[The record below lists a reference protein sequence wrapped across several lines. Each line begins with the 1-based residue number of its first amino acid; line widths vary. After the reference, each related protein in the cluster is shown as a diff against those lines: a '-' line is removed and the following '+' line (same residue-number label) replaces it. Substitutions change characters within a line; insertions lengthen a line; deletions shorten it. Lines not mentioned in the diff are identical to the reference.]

1 MPKARADVDSAGAQI
16 NNVVVNAPINGDW
29 STVLALF
36 NLDPAEFEVVD
47 DTVRMSTWQ
56 QSARSK
62 DGDRDSIQLYSYSAR
77 FRRVTRDM
85 VPVETVKRWRSNL
98 LRAVKP
104 AARKSGAGT
113 YLMLVAD
120 PQIGKKRTE
129 DAVANWKR
137 GVLGHLAEIQRLTD
151 LGVPPA
157 GVHVAFMGD
166 EVEGFAN
173 NYCVGADEL
182 VLRKDMQWVPAR
194 TLSAGDELYTIEEEP
209 ADVRGGRRFTPG
221 TVLRNE
227 VKNLPAVRVTLS
239 DGRSLVCTAE
249 HPLLAR
255 RVRKHNP
262 GPWRWVKAAD
272 MLAELDGTSTRVGP
286 KSTAPFEVMSIGQP
300 WARDDSRDGGWFGG
314 ILDGE
319 GCVTRGA
326 DRVSGQLSFA
336 QKDGPVL
343 AKCLSILDDRGF
355 DYTVHGRE
363 SGVCNVVINGGHLER
378 LRALGMFAPCRLVPK
393 VSYPFAYSST
403 GATAHPRV
411 VAVEDAGTQ
420 QIAVMGTS
428 SRTYFA
434 NGLASHNTN
443 QAHTIEL
450 NQAAQLELAYD
461 LMVWTIKQAAGT
473 GFPVSASA
481 VISNHGEW
489 TRNGSKDP
497 VTSAGDNASTHL
509 ARQVRT
515 LFDELEPLG
524 GPKVAWTIGEGD
536 PAVTVT
542 LSGVRCYFS
551 HGYVEKGRGTSSET
565 RTRAA
570 IERQILG
577 RTADLGDVPLWYFAH
592 YHHAYSNEFEGR
604 TVWGCPALEAERS
617 SEYMLNQYGVWSP
630 PGMLG
635 MLIGGR
641 SGRRWSHAVIH

>member
-1 MPKARADVDSAGAQI
+1 MSLADALDNQERVSLPKARADVDSGGAQI

-29 STVLALF
+29 SNVLALF

-104 AARKSGAGT
+104 SARRSGSGT

-137 GVLGHLAEIQRLTD
+137 GVRGHLAEIQRLTD
-151 LGVPPA
+151 LGFPPA
-157 GVHVAFMGD
+157 AVHVAFMGD
-166 EVEGFAN
+166 EAEGFAS
-173 NYCVGADEL
+173 NYA
-182 VLRKDMQWVPAR
+182 
-194 TLSAGDELYTIEEEP
+194 S
-209 ADVRGGRRFTPG
+209 
-221 TVLRNE
+221 
-227 VKNLPAVRVTLS
+227 
-239 DGRSLVCTAE
+239 
-249 HPLLAR
+249 
-255 RVRKHNP
+255 
-262 GPWRWVKAAD
+262 
-272 MLAELDGTSTRVGP
+272 
-286 KSTAPFEVMSIGQP
+286 QP
-300 WARDDSRDGGWFGG
+300 
-314 ILDGE
+314 
-319 GCVTRGA
+319 
-326 DRVSGQLSFA
+326 
-336 QKDGPVL
+336 
-343 AKCLSILDDRGF
+343 
-355 DYTVHGRE
+355 
-363 SGVCNVVINGGHLER
+363 
-378 LRALGMFAPCRLVPK
+378 
-393 VSYPFAYSST
+393 
-403 GATAHPRV
+403 
-411 VAVEDAGTQ
+411 
-420 QIAVMGTS
+420 
-428 SRTYFA
+428 
-434 NGLASHNTN
+434 
-443 QAHTIEL
+443 HTIEL
-450 NQAAQLELAYD
+450 NHSAQLELAFD
-461 LMVWTIKQAAGT
+461 LMVWTMKQAVST
-473 GFPVSASA
+473 GLPVSASA

-489 TRNGSKDP
+489 TRLGGKDP
-497 VTSAGDNASTHL
+497 ITSAGDNASTHL
-509 ARQVRT
+509 ARQVKR
-515 LFDELEPLG
+515 LFDELADLG
-524 GPKVAWTIGEGD
+524 GPTVTWTIGEGD

-542 LSGVRCYFS
+542 LSGVRCYFT

-617 SEYMLNQYGVWSP
+617 SEYMLNQFGVWSP

-635 MLIGGR
+635 MLVGGS

>member
-1 MPKARADVDSAGAQI
+1 MPKARADVDSGGAQI

-29 STVLALF
+29 SNVLALF
-36 NLDPAEFEVVD
+36 NLAPAEFEVVD

-104 AARKSGAGT
+104 SARRAGSGT

-129 DAVANWKR
+129 DAVTNWKR
-137 GVLGHLAEIQRLTD
+137 GVRGHLAEIQRLTD

-173 NYCVGADEL
+173 NYG
-182 VLRKDMQWVPAR
+182 
-194 TLSAGDELYTIEEEP
+194 
-209 ADVRGGRRFTPG
+209 
-221 TVLRNE
+221 
-227 VKNLPAVRVTLS
+227 
-239 DGRSLVCTAE
+239 
-249 HPLLAR
+249 
-255 RVRKHNP
+255 
-262 GPWRWVKAAD
+262 
-272 MLAELDGTSTRVGP
+272 
-286 KSTAPFEVMSIGQP
+286 
-300 WARDDSRDGGWFGG
+300 
-314 ILDGE
+314 
-319 GCVTRGA
+319 
-326 DRVSGQLSFA
+326 
-336 QKDGPVL
+336 
-343 AKCLSILDDRGF
+343 
-355 DYTVHGRE
+355 
-363 SGVCNVVINGGHLER
+363 
-378 LRALGMFAPCRLVPK
+378 
-393 VSYPFAYSST
+393 
-403 GATAHPRV
+403 
-411 VAVEDAGTQ
+411 
-420 QIAVMGTS
+420 
-428 SRTYFA
+428 
-434 NGLASHNTN
+434 N

-542 LSGVRCYFS
+542 LSGVRCYFT

-577 RTADLGDVPLWYFAH
+577 RTADLGDVELWYFAH
-592 YHHAYSNEFEGR
+592 FHHFYSNEFEGR
-604 TVWGCPALEAERS
+604 TVFGCPALEAEKS

-630 PGMLG
+630 SGMLG
-635 MLIGGR
+635 MLV
-641 SGRRWSHAVIH
+641 GRRSARGWSHASVQ

>member
-1 MPKARADVDSAGAQI
+1 MPKARADVDSGGAQI
-16 NNVVVNAPINGDW
+16 NNVVVDAPINGDW

-104 AARKSGAGT
+104 SARRSGSGT

-151 LGVPPA
+151 LGLPPA
-157 GVHVAFMGD
+157 AVHVAFMGD

-173 NYCVGADEL
+173 NYG
-182 VLRKDMQWVPAR
+182 
-194 TLSAGDELYTIEEEP
+194 
-209 ADVRGGRRFTPG
+209 
-221 TVLRNE
+221 
-227 VKNLPAVRVTLS
+227 
-239 DGRSLVCTAE
+239 
-249 HPLLAR
+249 
-255 RVRKHNP
+255 
-262 GPWRWVKAAD
+262 
-272 MLAELDGTSTRVGP
+272 
-286 KSTAPFEVMSIGQP
+286 
-300 WARDDSRDGGWFGG
+300 
-314 ILDGE
+314 
-319 GCVTRGA
+319 
-326 DRVSGQLSFA
+326 
-336 QKDGPVL
+336 
-343 AKCLSILDDRGF
+343 
-355 DYTVHGRE
+355 
-363 SGVCNVVINGGHLER
+363 
-378 LRALGMFAPCRLVPK
+378 
-393 VSYPFAYSST
+393 
-403 GATAHPRV
+403 
-411 VAVEDAGTQ
+411 
-420 QIAVMGTS
+420 
-428 SRTYFA
+428 
-434 NGLASHNTN
+434 N

-542 LSGVRCYFS
+542 LSGVRCYFT

-577 RTADLGDVPLWYFAH
+577 RTADLGDVELWYFAH
-592 YHHAYSNEFEGR
+592 FHHFYSNEFEGR
-604 TVWGCPALEAERS
+604 TVFGCPALEAEKS

-630 PGMLG
+630 SGMLG
-635 MLIGGR
+635 MLV
-641 SGRRWSHAVIH
+641 GRRSARGWSHASVQ

>member
-1 MPKARADVDSAGAQI
+1 MPKARADVDSGGAQI

-29 STVLALF
+29 SNVLALF

-104 AARKSGAGT
+104 SARRSGSGT

-129 DAVANWKR
+129 DAVTNWKR
-137 GVLGHLAEIQRLTD
+137 GVRGHLAEIQRLTD

-173 NYCVGADEL
+173 NYG
-182 VLRKDMQWVPAR
+182 
-194 TLSAGDELYTIEEEP
+194 
-209 ADVRGGRRFTPG
+209 
-221 TVLRNE
+221 
-227 VKNLPAVRVTLS
+227 
-239 DGRSLVCTAE
+239 
-249 HPLLAR
+249 
-255 RVRKHNP
+255 
-262 GPWRWVKAAD
+262 
-272 MLAELDGTSTRVGP
+272 
-286 KSTAPFEVMSIGQP
+286 
-300 WARDDSRDGGWFGG
+300 
-314 ILDGE
+314 
-319 GCVTRGA
+319 
-326 DRVSGQLSFA
+326 
-336 QKDGPVL
+336 
-343 AKCLSILDDRGF
+343 
-355 DYTVHGRE
+355 
-363 SGVCNVVINGGHLER
+363 
-378 LRALGMFAPCRLVPK
+378 
-393 VSYPFAYSST
+393 
-403 GATAHPRV
+403 
-411 VAVEDAGTQ
+411 
-420 QIAVMGTS
+420 
-428 SRTYFA
+428 
-434 NGLASHNTN
+434 N

-542 LSGVRCYFS
+542 LSGVRCYFT

-577 RTADLGDVPLWYFAH
+577 RTAELGDVELWYFAH
-592 YHHAYSNEFEGR
+592 FHHFYSNEFEGR
-604 TVWGCPALEAERS
+604 TVFGCPALEAEKS

-630 PGMLG
+630 SGMLG
-635 MLIGGR
+635 MLIGGT

>member
-1 MPKARADVDSAGAQI
+1 MPKARADVDSGGAQI

-85 VPVETVKRWRSNL
+85 VPAETVKRWRSNL

-104 AARKSGAGT
+104 SARRSGSGT

-151 LGVPPA
+151 LGIPPA
-157 GVHVAFMGD
+157 AVHVAFMGD
-166 EVEGFAN
+166 ETEGFAS
-173 NYCVGADEL
+173 NYA
-182 VLRKDMQWVPAR
+182 
-194 TLSAGDELYTIEEEP
+194 
-209 ADVRGGRRFTPG
+209 
-221 TVLRNE
+221 
-227 VKNLPAVRVTLS
+227 
-239 DGRSLVCTAE
+239 
-249 HPLLAR
+249 
-255 RVRKHNP
+255 
-262 GPWRWVKAAD
+262 
-272 MLAELDGTSTRVGP
+272 
-286 KSTAPFEVMSIGQP
+286 
-300 WARDDSRDGGWFGG
+300 
-314 ILDGE
+314 
-319 GCVTRGA
+319 
-326 DRVSGQLSFA
+326 
-336 QKDGPVL
+336 
-343 AKCLSILDDRGF
+343 
-355 DYTVHGRE
+355 
-363 SGVCNVVINGGHLER
+363 
-378 LRALGMFAPCRLVPK
+378 
-393 VSYPFAYSST
+393 
-403 GATAHPRV
+403 
-411 VAVEDAGTQ
+411 
-420 QIAVMGTS
+420 
-428 SRTYFA
+428 
-434 NGLASHNTN
+434 N

-542 LSGVRCYFS
+542 LSGVRCYFT

-577 RTADLGDVPLWYFAH
+577 RTSDLGDIELWYFAH
-592 YHHAYSNEFEGR
+592 FHHFYSNEFEGR
-604 TVWGCPALEAERS
+604 TVFGCPALEAEKS

-630 PGMLG
+630 SGMLG
-635 MLIGGR
+635 MLIGRR
-641 SGRRWSHAVIH
+641 SARGWSHASVQ

>member
-173 NYCVGADEL
+173 NYG
-182 VLRKDMQWVPAR
+182 
-194 TLSAGDELYTIEEEP
+194 
-209 ADVRGGRRFTPG
+209 
-221 TVLRNE
+221 
-227 VKNLPAVRVTLS
+227 
-239 DGRSLVCTAE
+239 
-249 HPLLAR
+249 
-255 RVRKHNP
+255 
-262 GPWRWVKAAD
+262 
-272 MLAELDGTSTRVGP
+272 
-286 KSTAPFEVMSIGQP
+286 
-300 WARDDSRDGGWFGG
+300 
-314 ILDGE
+314 
-319 GCVTRGA
+319 
-326 DRVSGQLSFA
+326 
-336 QKDGPVL
+336 
-343 AKCLSILDDRGF
+343 
-355 DYTVHGRE
+355 
-363 SGVCNVVINGGHLER
+363 
-378 LRALGMFAPCRLVPK
+378 
-393 VSYPFAYSST
+393 
-403 GATAHPRV
+403 
-411 VAVEDAGTQ
+411 
-420 QIAVMGTS
+420 
-428 SRTYFA
+428 
-434 NGLASHNTN
+434 N

-542 LSGVRCYFS
+542 LSGVRCYFT

-577 RTADLGDVPLWYFAH
+577 RTADLGDVELWYFAH
-592 YHHAYSNEFEGR
+592 FHHFYSNEFEGR
-604 TVWGCPALEAERS
+604 TVFGCPALEAEKS

-630 PGMLG
+630 SGMLG

>member
-1 MPKARADVDSAGAQI
+1 MPKARADVDSGGAQI

-104 AARKSGAGT
+104 SARRSGSGT

-151 LGVPPA
+151 LGLPPA
-157 GVHVAFMGD
+157 AVHVAFMGD
-166 EVEGFAN
+166 ETEGFAS

-182 VLRKDMQWVPAR
+182 VLRKDMQWVPAGSLR
-194 TLSAGDELYTIEEEP
+194 AGDELYTIEEEP
-209 ADVRGGRRFTPG
+209 ANSHGGRRFTPG

-227 VKNLPAVRVTLS
+227 VRELPALRVSLS
-239 DGRSLVCTAE
+239 DGRTLVCTPE
-249 HPLLAR
+249 HPLLVR
-255 RVRKHNP
+255 RLRKHRP
-262 GPWRWVKAAD
+262 ATWRWVKASD
-272 MLAELDGTSTRVGP
+272 MMAELAGNSRRVGP
-286 KSTAPFEVMSIGQP
+286 KSATPFEVMSISKP
-300 WARDDSRDGGWFGG
+300 WSRDDSRDGGWFGG

-319 GCVTRGA
+319 GCFSRGT
-326 DRVSGQLSFA
+326 DRVSGSLSFA
-336 QKDGPVL
+336 QKEGVVL
-343 AKCLSILDDRGF
+343 SKALSILDGHGF
-355 DYTVHGRE
+355 TYTVDKRD
-363 SGVCNVVINGGHLER
+363 SGVCSVNINGGHLER
-378 LRALGMFAPCRLVPK
+378 MRALGVFAPHRLVPK
-393 VSYPFAYSST
+393 VTYPFAYSST
-403 GATAHPRV
+403 GATEHPQV
-411 VAVEDAGTQ
+411 TSIEDAGMQ
-420 QIAVMGTS
+420 RIAVMGTS

-461 LMVWTIKQAAGT
+461 LMVWTIKQALST
-473 GFPVSASA
+473 GLRVSASA

-489 TRNGSKDP
+489 TRLGGKDP
-497 VTSAGDNASTHL
+497 ITSAGDNASTHL
-509 ARQVRT
+509 ARQVKR
-515 LFDELEPLG
+515 LFDELADLG
-524 GPKVAWTIGEGD
+524 GPKVEWTIGEGD

-542 LSGVRCYFS
+542 LSGVRCYFT

-617 SEYMLNQYGVWSP
+617 SEYMLNQFGVWSP

-635 MLIGGR
+635 MLVGGS

>member
-1 MPKARADVDSAGAQI
+1 MPKARADVDSGGAQI

-29 STVLALF
+29 SNVLALF

-104 AARKSGAGT
+104 SARRSGSGT

-129 DAVANWKR
+129 DAVTNWKR
-137 GVLGHLAEIQRLTD
+137 GVRGHLAEIQRLTD

-173 NYCVGADEL
+173 NYG
-182 VLRKDMQWVPAR
+182 
-194 TLSAGDELYTIEEEP
+194 
-209 ADVRGGRRFTPG
+209 
-221 TVLRNE
+221 
-227 VKNLPAVRVTLS
+227 
-239 DGRSLVCTAE
+239 
-249 HPLLAR
+249 
-255 RVRKHNP
+255 
-262 GPWRWVKAAD
+262 
-272 MLAELDGTSTRVGP
+272 
-286 KSTAPFEVMSIGQP
+286 
-300 WARDDSRDGGWFGG
+300 
-314 ILDGE
+314 
-319 GCVTRGA
+319 
-326 DRVSGQLSFA
+326 
-336 QKDGPVL
+336 
-343 AKCLSILDDRGF
+343 
-355 DYTVHGRE
+355 
-363 SGVCNVVINGGHLER
+363 
-378 LRALGMFAPCRLVPK
+378 
-393 VSYPFAYSST
+393 
-403 GATAHPRV
+403 
-411 VAVEDAGTQ
+411 
-420 QIAVMGTS
+420 
-428 SRTYFA
+428 
-434 NGLASHNTN
+434 N

-542 LSGVRCYFS
+542 LSGVRCYFT

-577 RTADLGDVPLWYFAH
+577 RTADLGDVELWYFAH
-592 YHHAYSNEFEGR
+592 FHHFYSNEFEGR
-604 TVWGCPALEAERS
+604 TVFGCPALEAEKS

-630 PGMLG
+630 SGMLG
-635 MLIGGR
+635 MLV
-641 SGRRWSHAVIH
+641 GRRSARGWSHASVQ

>member
-1 MPKARADVDSAGAQI
+1 MSLADALDNQERVSLPKARADVDSGGAQI

-29 STVLALF
+29 SNVLALF

-104 AARKSGAGT
+104 SARRSGSGT

-151 LGVPPA
+151 LGIPPA
-157 GVHVAFMGD
+157 AVHVAFMGD

-173 NYCVGADEL
+173 NYG
-182 VLRKDMQWVPAR
+182 
-194 TLSAGDELYTIEEEP
+194 
-209 ADVRGGRRFTPG
+209 
-221 TVLRNE
+221 
-227 VKNLPAVRVTLS
+227 
-239 DGRSLVCTAE
+239 
-249 HPLLAR
+249 
-255 RVRKHNP
+255 
-262 GPWRWVKAAD
+262 
-272 MLAELDGTSTRVGP
+272 
-286 KSTAPFEVMSIGQP
+286 
-300 WARDDSRDGGWFGG
+300 
-314 ILDGE
+314 
-319 GCVTRGA
+319 
-326 DRVSGQLSFA
+326 
-336 QKDGPVL
+336 
-343 AKCLSILDDRGF
+343 
-355 DYTVHGRE
+355 
-363 SGVCNVVINGGHLER
+363 
-378 LRALGMFAPCRLVPK
+378 
-393 VSYPFAYSST
+393 
-403 GATAHPRV
+403 
-411 VAVEDAGTQ
+411 
-420 QIAVMGTS
+420 
-428 SRTYFA
+428 
-434 NGLASHNTN
+434 N

-542 LSGVRCYFS
+542 LSGVRCYFT

-577 RTADLGDVPLWYFAH
+577 RTADLGDVELWYFAH
-592 YHHAYSNEFEGR
+592 FHHFYSNEFEGR
-604 TVWGCPALEAERS
+604 TVFGCPALEAEKS

-630 PGMLG
+630 SGMLG
-635 MLIGGR
+635 MLV
-641 SGRRWSHAVIH
+641 GRRSARGWSHASVQ

>member
-85 VPVETVKRWRSNL
+85 VPAETVKRWRSNL

-104 AARKSGAGT
+104 SARRSGSGT

-173 NYCVGADEL
+173 NYG
-182 VLRKDMQWVPAR
+182 
-194 TLSAGDELYTIEEEP
+194 
-209 ADVRGGRRFTPG
+209 
-221 TVLRNE
+221 
-227 VKNLPAVRVTLS
+227 
-239 DGRSLVCTAE
+239 
-249 HPLLAR
+249 
-255 RVRKHNP
+255 
-262 GPWRWVKAAD
+262 
-272 MLAELDGTSTRVGP
+272 
-286 KSTAPFEVMSIGQP
+286 
-300 WARDDSRDGGWFGG
+300 
-314 ILDGE
+314 
-319 GCVTRGA
+319 
-326 DRVSGQLSFA
+326 
-336 QKDGPVL
+336 
-343 AKCLSILDDRGF
+343 
-355 DYTVHGRE
+355 
-363 SGVCNVVINGGHLER
+363 
-378 LRALGMFAPCRLVPK
+378 
-393 VSYPFAYSST
+393 
-403 GATAHPRV
+403 
-411 VAVEDAGTQ
+411 
-420 QIAVMGTS
+420 
-428 SRTYFA
+428 
-434 NGLASHNTN
+434 N

-542 LSGVRCYFS
+542 LSGVRCYFT

-577 RTADLGDVPLWYFAH
+577 RTADLGDVELWYFAH
-592 YHHAYSNEFEGR
+592 FHHFYSNEFEGR
-604 TVWGCPALEAERS
+604 TVFGCPALEAEKS

-630 PGMLG
+630 SGMLG
-635 MLIGGR
+635 MLIGRR
-641 SGRRWSHAVIH
+641 SARGWSHASVQ

>member
-1 MPKARADVDSAGAQI
+1 MPKARADVDSGGAQI

-85 VPVETVKRWRSNL
+85 VPAETVKRWRSNL

-104 AARKSGAGT
+104 SARRSGSGT

-173 NYCVGADEL
+173 NYG
-182 VLRKDMQWVPAR
+182 
-194 TLSAGDELYTIEEEP
+194 
-209 ADVRGGRRFTPG
+209 
-221 TVLRNE
+221 
-227 VKNLPAVRVTLS
+227 
-239 DGRSLVCTAE
+239 
-249 HPLLAR
+249 
-255 RVRKHNP
+255 
-262 GPWRWVKAAD
+262 
-272 MLAELDGTSTRVGP
+272 
-286 KSTAPFEVMSIGQP
+286 
-300 WARDDSRDGGWFGG
+300 
-314 ILDGE
+314 
-319 GCVTRGA
+319 
-326 DRVSGQLSFA
+326 
-336 QKDGPVL
+336 
-343 AKCLSILDDRGF
+343 
-355 DYTVHGRE
+355 
-363 SGVCNVVINGGHLER
+363 
-378 LRALGMFAPCRLVPK
+378 
-393 VSYPFAYSST
+393 
-403 GATAHPRV
+403 
-411 VAVEDAGTQ
+411 
-420 QIAVMGTS
+420 
-428 SRTYFA
+428 
-434 NGLASHNTN
+434 N

-542 LSGVRCYFS
+542 LSGVRCYFT

-577 RTADLGDVPLWYFAH
+577 RTADLGDVELWYFAH
-592 YHHAYSNEFEGR
+592 FHHFYSNEFEGR
-604 TVWGCPALEAERS
+604 TVFGCPALEAEKS

-630 PGMLG
+630 SGMLG
-635 MLIGGR
+635 MLV
-641 SGRRWSHAVIH
+641 GRRSARGWSHASVQ

>member
-1 MPKARADVDSAGAQI
+1 MPKARADVDSGGAQI
-16 NNVVVNAPINGDW
+16 NNVVVDAPINGDW

-85 VPVETVKRWRSNL
+85 VPAETVKRWRSNL

-104 AARKSGAGT
+104 SARRSGSGT

-173 NYCVGADEL
+173 NYG
-182 VLRKDMQWVPAR
+182 
-194 TLSAGDELYTIEEEP
+194 
-209 ADVRGGRRFTPG
+209 
-221 TVLRNE
+221 
-227 VKNLPAVRVTLS
+227 
-239 DGRSLVCTAE
+239 
-249 HPLLAR
+249 
-255 RVRKHNP
+255 
-262 GPWRWVKAAD
+262 
-272 MLAELDGTSTRVGP
+272 
-286 KSTAPFEVMSIGQP
+286 
-300 WARDDSRDGGWFGG
+300 
-314 ILDGE
+314 
-319 GCVTRGA
+319 
-326 DRVSGQLSFA
+326 
-336 QKDGPVL
+336 
-343 AKCLSILDDRGF
+343 
-355 DYTVHGRE
+355 
-363 SGVCNVVINGGHLER
+363 
-378 LRALGMFAPCRLVPK
+378 
-393 VSYPFAYSST
+393 
-403 GATAHPRV
+403 
-411 VAVEDAGTQ
+411 
-420 QIAVMGTS
+420 
-428 SRTYFA
+428 
-434 NGLASHNTN
+434 N

-542 LSGVRCYFS
+542 LSGVRCYFT

-577 RTADLGDVPLWYFAH
+577 RTSDLGDVELWYFAH
-592 YHHAYSNEFEGR
+592 FHHFYSNEFEGR
-604 TVWGCPALEAERS
+604 TVFGCPALEAEKS

-630 PGMLG
+630 SGMLG
-635 MLIGGR
+635 MLIGRR
-641 SGRRWSHAVIH
+641 SARGWSHASVQ